1 MSDVNT
7 FIDAIGH
14 DVNAAVA
21 PRVQDLADQIRDKTL
36 ADYGPRVSTF
46 ASQLIKD
53 IIDEQSGTVREFVTA
68 VIQDL
73 SQRYRP
79 ELAGELHANIMN
91 GCVQADWPWHTA
103 GSEASRHR
111 RARRISGHSGV
122 AADQGRRADREI
134 AEHADQV
141 RCRALTHSLGASN
154 RSNSARSPVLLR

>member
-21 PRVQDLADQIRDKTL
+21 PKVQNLADQIRDKTF

-73 SQRYRP
+73 SQRYQP

-91 GCVQADWPWHTA
+91 GCVQLTGHGIRLDLKRRDTGAPV
-103 GSEASRHR
+103 ASLDIPVTLQIKVDELTVKLPNTPIRFD
-111 RARRISGHSGV
+111 V
-122 AADQGRRADREI
+122 
-134 AEHADQV
+134 V
-141 RCRALTHSLGASN
+141 R
-154 RSNSARSPVLLR
+154 

>member
-21 PRVQDLADQIRDKTL
+21 PQVQNLADQIRDKTF

-91 GCVQADWPWHTA
+91 GCVQLTGHGIRLDLKRRDTGAPV
-103 GSEASRHR
+103 ASLD
-111 RARRISGHSGV
+111 IPVSLQITV
-122 AADQGRRADREI
+122 D
-134 AEHADQV
+134 
-141 RCRALTHSLGASN
+141 ALTVTLPN
-154 RSNSARSPVLLR
+154 TPIRFDVVR

>member
-21 PRVQDLADQIRDKTL
+21 PRVQNLADQIRDKTF

-46 ASQLIKD
+46 ANQLIKD
-53 IIDEQSGTVREFVTA
+53 IIDEQSGTIREFVTA

-91 GCVQADWPWHTA
+91 GCVQLTGHGIRLDLKRRDTGAPV
-103 GSEASRHR
+103 ASLDIPVTLQIKVDELTVKLPNTPIRFD
-111 RARRISGHSGV
+111 V
-122 AADQGRRADREI
+122 
-134 AEHADQV
+134 V
-141 RCRALTHSLGASN
+141 R
-154 RSNSARSPVLLR
+154 

>member
-21 PRVQDLADQIRDKTL
+21 PKVQNLADQIRDKTF

-46 ASQLIKD
+46 ANQLIKD

-73 SQRYRP
+73 SQRYQP

-91 GCVQADWPWHTA
+91 GCVQLTGHGIRLDLKRRDTGAA
-103 GSEASRHR
+103 VASLDIPVTLQIKVDELTVKLPNTPIRFD
-111 RARRISGHSGV
+111 V
-122 AADQGRRADREI
+122 
-134 AEHADQV
+134 V
-141 RCRALTHSLGASN
+141 R
-154 RSNSARSPVLLR
+154 